1 MTTDQSSRRSRQGDS
16 PPCRRC
22 ARSYPS
28 RLGPLLLSVAFAAS
42 LGAQVPAD
50 TYRVE
55 TVRMPR
61 DVAPEVSAIAFGPD
75 GRLYACFRRGA
86 IYSMDP
92 ANGRWR
98 AFAQGLQTPLGIL
111 PGAEGEFFVAQV
123 PELTRVVDTDG
134 DGKADVYETISD
146 GWGLSGNYHEL
157 IAGPVRD
164 SEGNF
169 YVTLSLGSSLAL
181 PRFPVRGEYTK
192 QGRRAEE
199 AKPGHVNRVGHYSSV
214 PYRGCS
220 VKITPQG
227 KVSPVSCGL
236 RQPNGLVLSPN
247 GELFATD
254 NQGGWVGTSPLHHIT
269 QGAFHGHPSSL
280 NWDPSFSEDPVEALV
295 STLAERRKMPAIQFP
310 QNDMAGSTAQPIFD
324 TTGGSFGPYGG
335 QLFVAEWSY
344 RRILRADLET
354 IDGVVQGASFI
365 FLEGNGLRMA
375 NNRLVFAPDGKS
387 LYVAQT
393 SRVWG
398 GSTEGLQRIVRLD
411 KTPMD
416 IRHMHLTKTGFEL
429 TFTKPA
435 DPETLRDPA
444 AFSLTHYYYLYHAKY
459 GSPKTDVTPVK
470 VTSVEV
476 SEDGR
481 RALLEL
487 DSLMSNRVYE
497 LRPTGIRSAE
507 GQPLTTRLAAYT
519 LNRLKR

>member
-1 MTTDQSSRRSRQGDS
+1 MTTDQSSRRSRHSNS
-16 PPCRRC
+16 PPCKRC
-22 ARSYPS
+22 ARYYPV

-75 GRLYACFRRGA
+75 GWLYACFRRGA

-134 DGKADVYETISD
+134 DGKADLYETISD

-280 NWDPSFSEDPVEALV
+280 NWDPSFSGDPVEALV

-416 IRHMHLTKTGFEL
+416 ILHMHLTKTGFEL

-459 GSPKTDVTPVK
+459 GSPKTDVTPVR

-481 RALLEL
+481 QARLEL
-487 DSLMSNRVYE
+487 DSLMPNRVYE